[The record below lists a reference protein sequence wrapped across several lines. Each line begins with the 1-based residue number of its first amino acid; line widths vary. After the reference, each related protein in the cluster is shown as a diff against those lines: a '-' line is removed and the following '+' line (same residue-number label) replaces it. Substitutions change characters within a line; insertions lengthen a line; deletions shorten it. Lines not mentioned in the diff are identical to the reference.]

1 LTLKGKISFTN
12 LALIIACGSF
22 MLLIVILSIY
32 NRFAV
37 DDYYHISIENQFGI
51 WGGMLEGYNNWGG
64 RWASYLLWNIV
75 FHFHNNNLML
85 FLFSFSTLLFFVFSI
100 FSLMKIDSVIE
111 EFKVNKFQL
120 VCFSILFTA
129 FFFQISFS
137 KGEIWFWVVSTCMY
151 ITSLSAFLMGLSI
164 IFSKSKNSI
173 SLLLLAICLA
183 FAGGASEIYALFYM
197 ITLLSGLIA
206 FNIFKKNNLVL
217 KLKKVATWKI
227 YFGLAILI
235 GAFIISFIAPG
246 NSIRQTWLPEPSF
259 SKALL
264 VTFKSLGKILLF
276 KIPLQLPWILLF
288 SMPFLH
294 FGHLHK
300 KENVEEKFIVLL
312 KRFITSSLILL
323 LVLYI
328 LMFPACYLLSEIG
341 PDRSLSI
348 VIFVIAF
355 FWVYWSF
362 RFGRQMNL
370 SENIAKGIFYLSAS
384 GIIISFA
391 IQSLLQFQITSQYA
405 AALDKRVEYLN
416 ELQETGNKKTISVNP
431 LPPSGYLY
439 SAEISAD
446 TNYFGNDHFQKGLFL
461 DFKVIIKP

>member
-1 LTLKGKISFTN
+1 
-12 LALIIACGSF
+12 
-22 MLLIVILSIY
+22 
-32 NRFAV
+32 
-37 DDYYHISIENQFGI
+37 
-51 WGGMLEGYNNWGG
+51 
-64 RWASYLLWNIV
+64 
-75 FHFHNNNLML
+75 
-85 FLFSFSTLLFFVFSI
+85 
-100 FSLMKIDSVIE
+100 
-111 EFKVNKFQL
+111 
-120 VCFSILFTA
+120 
-129 FFFQISFS
+129 
-137 KGEIWFWVVSTCMY
+137 
-151 ITSLSAFLMGLSI
+151 MGLSI

-341 PDRSLSI
+341 
-348 VIFVIAF
+348 
-355 FWVYWSF
+355 
-362 RFGRQMNL
+362 RQMNL